1 MTRLDRVLN
10 LLERYDRLAVAALTY
25 RNETFGCAILIDLR
39 KEKAQLTQEL
49 IEHGC
54 RRKN

>member
-10 LLERYDRLAVAALTY
+10 LLERYDKFATLGVCSHQSLLGY
-25 RNETFGCAILIDLR
+25 KMLVELR